1 MYPSSIYRVVIK
13 AFITN
18 EDGEVF
24 VVKESPGFW
33 GLPGGGLEHGETPEV
48 CLRREFKE
56 ELGIDDFTINQLATL
71 KTIYLDRKDMW
82 VTWIIYTATL
92 DTSNFVF
99 GDGITSTRFINTNE
113 LKKGDDIFEAA
124 IFEVAE
130 ELR

>member
-1 MYPSSIYRVVIK
+1 MYPNSIYRVVIK

-56 ELGIDDFTINQLATL
+56 ELGIDDMIINQLVTL
-71 KTIYLDRKDMW
+71 KSIYLDRKDMW
-82 VTWIIYTATL
+82 VT
-92 DTSNFVF
+92 
-99 GDGITSTRFINTNE
+99 
-113 LKKGDDIFEAA
+113 
-124 IFEVAE
+124 
-130 ELR
+130 